1 MAKSKKAVDT
11 KIPMT
16 SRIAFTLALFFPGLT
31 FAHTRWFAESEVSP
45 LVTSE
50 PTTLYLAVWGAVAL
64 AIVIAGVYCERRGW
78 FQFFFLTPRRDH
90 AFSRA
95 ASTFSM
101 IAGAFFLIAGTH
113 EYLFSPNL
121 TVESGIP
128 FALVIAQIVIGL
140 AFLAGA
146 YARVAALCLGA
157 LWASAFFFT
166 DALFLFE
173 DIWIV
178 STALFI
184 FIMGTDYFSLVPFK
198 ALAHIG
204 HRFRAYAL
212 PILRLGTGTTLLI
225 LGFSE
230 KILRPELG
238 VNFLELHPWNFMQFL
253 GFEWYSNYLFTL
265 SAGAVESLFGLIF
278 MLGIMTRLNALI
290 ATFVFTI
297 PLFILGPIEL
307 AGHLPHFAAI
317 VLLFLFGG
325 GDRLTLHSLV
335 RPRHNK
341 HMR

>member
-1 MAKSKKAVDT
+1 MALRSVFG
-11 KIPMT
+11 IF
-16 SRIAFTLALFFPGLT
+16 ILALPSLAL
-31 FAHTRWFAESEVSP
+31 AHTRWFAEGEVSP
-45 LVTSE
+45 YATSE
-50 PTTLYLAVWGAVAL
+50 PTALYLVVWGAIAL
-64 AIVIAGVYCERRGW
+64 MIVLAGVYFERKGW
-78 FQFFFLTPRRDH
+78 FQFSFLTPRRDH

-140 AFLAGA
+140 AFLVGA

-157 LWASAFFFT
+157 LWVSALFFT

-184 FIMGTDYFSLVPFK
+184 FIMGSDYFSLVPFK

-204 HRFRAYAL
+204 ERLRAYAL
-212 PILRLGTGTTLLI
+212 PILRLGTGATLLI

-238 VNFLELHPWNFMQFL
+238 VNFLALHDWNFMQML
-253 GFEWYSNYLFTL
+253 GFEWYSDYLFTL

-278 MLGIMTRLNALI
+278 ILGIMTRLNALV
-290 ATFVFTI
+290 AAFVFTI

-317 VLLFLFGG
+317 VLLLLFGG
-325 GDRLTLHSLV
+325 GDRLTLHLLL
-335 RPRHNK
+335 RPRHK
-341 HMR
+341 HRAR